1 MEREC
6 GWTRKR
12 ELGYPTNFNAGER
25 VVYVRGEAYF
35 DVVKMKDKPFIVKVE
50 QMSVNVLGTKF
61 NISTRVENIVQTV
74 LVEGKVSL
82 ESKDKQVVLRPN
94 QKADFDSGS
103 EDWTIENVDVS
114 SYVAWKDGNFVF
126 DNKSLEY
133 IMNKLSL
140 WYDVD
145 VRYSDERVKSVK
157 LSGDMKRYKNIQELL
172 YFFERI
178 SDVRFV
184 IKGKQ
189 ITVGYK

>member
-1 MEREC
+1 M
-6 GWTRKR
+6 
-12 ELGYPTNFNAGER
+12 
-25 VVYVRGEAYF
+25 
-35 DVVKMKDKPFIVKVE
+35 
-50 QMSVNVLGTKF
+50 
-61 NISTRVENIVQTV
+61 
-74 LVEGKVSL
+74 
-82 ESKDKQVVLRPN
+82 
-94 QKADFDSGS
+94 
-103 EDWTIENVDVS
+103 
-114 SYVAWKDGNFVF
+114 AWKDGNFVF

-178 SDVRFV
+178 SDVRFI